1 MGDPARPARK
11 GHCRWPRNGMARSVA
26 WSGLVGSPMR
36 MGSYIDGAFANVV
49 P

>member
-36 MGSYIDGAFANVV
+36 MGSYIDGAFATVV